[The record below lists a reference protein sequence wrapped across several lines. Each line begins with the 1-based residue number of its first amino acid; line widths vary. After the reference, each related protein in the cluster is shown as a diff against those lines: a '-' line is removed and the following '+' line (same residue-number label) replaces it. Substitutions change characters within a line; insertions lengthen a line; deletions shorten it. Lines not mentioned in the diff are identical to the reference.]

1 MTFKEYAKKL
11 GGYDRILRDRENLF
25 YPYNR
30 YKSFATC
37 LQNYVAT
44 WYPPFSDYWVVEF
57 RPEDRNELRVKLRG
71 PTGGEAILYINED
84 YAIPGG
90 VG

>member
-11 GGYDRILRDRENLF
+11 GGYERILLDRESLF

-37 LQNYVAT
+37 IEYYVKT
-44 WYPPFSDYWVVEF
+44 WYPPFSDYWVIDF
-57 RPEDRNELRVKLRG
+57 RPEDRNEFRVKLKG
-71 PTGGEAILYINED
+71 PSGAEAILYINED
-84 YAIPGG
+84 YEIPGG
-90 VG
+90 AG